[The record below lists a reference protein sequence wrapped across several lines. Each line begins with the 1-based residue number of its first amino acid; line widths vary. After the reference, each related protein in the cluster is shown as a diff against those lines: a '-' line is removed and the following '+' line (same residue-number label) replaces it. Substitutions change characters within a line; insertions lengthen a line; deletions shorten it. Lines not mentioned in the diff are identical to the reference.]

1 MPNEGVGARGFGSDN
16 QAGALPEVMAALAA
30 ANAGHAVAYGADPWT
45 ARAIGK
51 LRERFGEATE
61 VAFVFGG
68 TGANVVALATALAP
82 HEAVIC
88 AESAHLAVDEGGAP
102 ERIVGCKLL
111 TLPTADGKLTVEA
124 IRPLL
129 ARRGDVH
136 QVQPRLLSIS
146 QTTERGTVYR
156 PEEIAALARLAH
168 AEGLLLHVDG
178 ARLANAA
185 AALDLPLEAFGRAA
199 GVDLLSLGGT
209 KAGLLFGEA
218 VLVLDRELAPRLP
231 YARKQTTQ
239 LASKMRFVA
248 AQFEAL
254 LEGDLWRRSAAHAN
268 RMAARLAERVANLP
282 GVELERPPEANALF
296 VRLPPEVVPPLAA
309 RFGFQL
315 WDAER
320 SVVRWMT
327 AWDTGE
333 EEIEELVETLRGAVG
348 SSGLPTG

>member
-1 MPNEGVGARGFGSDN
+1 MTVHRQGGRGFGSDN
-16 QAGALPEVMAALAA
+16 QAGALPEVLAAIAA
-30 ANAGHAVAYGADPWT
+30 ANVGHAVAYGADPWT
-45 ARAIGK
+45 ERATAK
-51 LRERFGEATE
+51 LRERFGAATA

-88 AESAHLAVDEGGAP
+88 ADSAHLAVDEGGAP

-111 TLPTADGKLTVEA
+111 TVPTPDGKLSVERV
-124 IRPLL
+124 RPLL
-129 ARRGDVH
+129 GRRGDVH

-156 PEEIAALARLAH
+156 PEEIAELARFAH
-168 AEGLLLHVDG
+168 DEGLLLHVDG

-209 KAGLLFGEA
+209 KAGMLFGEA
-218 VLVLDRELAPRLP
+218 VLALEPALASRLP

-239 LASKMRFVA
+239 LVSKMRFVA

-254 LEGDLWRRSAAHAN
+254 LEGDLWRRAAGRAN
-268 RMAARLAERVANLP
+268 RMAARLAERLADLP

-296 VRLPPEVVPPLAA
+296 VRLPPAAIAPLAA
-309 RFGFQL
+309 RFGFHL
-315 WDAER
+315 WDEER

-327 AWDTGE
+327 AWDSGE
-333 EEIEELVETLRGAVG
+333 EEIDDLLARLREVMGALG
-348 SSGLPTG
+348 ASNR